1 MKISLFALILPAI
14 LIPSTSFS
22 MNRSDIVEYTK
33 SSHREM
39 RKKESFLR
47 SALKS
52 TKQTDLINT
61 LNMNGFLCINILNK
75 DLVEYAGSSLSS
87 DIKSGKHFLHYRLC
101 RQLHRRLVDSLSRH
115 TLNRISSNN

>member
-1 MKISLFALILPAI
+1 MLSSEFKTREVPDKFRPHSKNKLYVK
-14 LIPSTSFS
+14 TKT
-22 MNRSDIVEYTK
+22 MTQTK
-33 SSHREM
+33 S
-39 RKKESFLR
+39 
-47 SALKS
+47 
-52 TKQTDLINT
+52 KQTDLINT